1 MSEASAATGWSTSY
15 RWMGVSRGD
24 ARGLA
29 NHDLRNPEVRPTNPD
44 VDPTRTPD
52 NLVLIS
58 DHNGDLRP
66 LEPGEDGV
74 DLVMARLEEKIAS
87 ATKNTRRHKVKQK
100 NPSTGRMEPTGE
112 VREVEVALRKDASV
126 MVEIVL
132 QLDPEFTQ
140 TGWVYDANGNA
151 VWELDEAGNLIHDHD
166 RNPVQKFATCADM
179 TPAKKAEANRLL
191 DVMIAEVRDQHPDA
205 DWLYLTKHFDET
217 APHVQL
223 AFVPKTPDGRINYG
237 EVMSGGTRSKAAAQR
252 HYSDK
257 HDKMRH
263 HLRAAGYDATMVRV
277 DAGKRHLGLVAYKKE
292 QARLRQDEHERRKD
306 LTNALDQWRDNERT
320 EREIRYRSNDLDT
333 RQRDLDDREATLDK
347 HDAELPRRRRKATD
361 EGRAQGRAEY
371 EAEHDAWVAK
381 LNRQTSDAEDRERNA
396 DAAIQA
402 VLEHQRR
409 LDAKNQQA
417 IADAVRRGQD
427 ADITAYLRQHHPDI
441 LETFARQQAAALKP
455 RQPRLEMQARLPSTA
470 DHNDVELLV
479 LHNGTTTERE
489 TIWVDVQIRE
499 SDPRAHGQEGLH
511 LAMTPDRNGHRHPVT
526 EYSKNQ
532 ISTIQQAADRNRLE
546 LRAGGEI
553 LGVRAD
559 LLPTGNGL
567 ILNTRTVCQGQPLT
581 PDVMHRQRA
590 HEDRQRR
597 AKPPASAARLDHTSP
612 TERND
617 DHAYEDQEYE

>member
-29 NHDLRNPEVRPTNPD
+29 NHDLRNPEVTPTNPD
-44 VDPTRTPD
+44 VDASRTPD
-52 NLVLIS
+52 NLVLVA
-58 DHNGDLRP
+58 DLNGDLRP

-74 DLVMARLEEKIAS
+74 ALVMARLEERIAS

-100 NPSTGRMEPTGE
+100 NPDTGRMEPTGE
-112 VREVEVALRKDASV
+112 VREVEVALRKDAAV

-140 TGWVYDANGNA
+140 TGWVYDADGNA
-151 VWELDEAGNLIHDHD
+151 VWDLDEASNVVHDAD

-179 TPAKKAEANRLL
+179 TPEKKTEANRLL

-205 DWLYLTKHFDET
+205 DLLYLTKHFDET

-237 EVMSGGTRSKAAAQR
+237 EVMSGGARSKAAAQG

-263 HLRAAGYDATMVRV
+263 RLRAAGYDATMVRV

-292 QARLRQDEHERRKD
+292 QTRLRHDELERRKD

-320 EREIRYRSNDLDT
+320 EREIRHRSHDLDA
-333 RQRDLDDREATLDK
+333 RQQGLDDREADLDL
-347 HDAELPRRRRKATD
+347 HEADLPRRRRKATD
-361 EGRAQGRAEY
+361 EGHAQGRAEY

-381 LNRQTSDAEDRERNA
+381 LNHQTSDSEDRERSA
-396 DAAIQA
+396 EDAIQA
-402 VLEHQRR
+402 ALDHQRR
-409 LDAKNQQA
+409 IDAKNQQA
-417 IADAVRRGQD
+417 IADAVRRAQD

-441 LETFARQQAAALKP
+441 LETFARQQADALKP
-455 RQPRLEMQARLPSTA
+455 RQPRLEMQARLPRTA
-470 DHNDVELLV
+470 DHNDVELV
-479 LHNGTTTERE
+479 VIHNGTTTPNE
-489 TIWVDVQIRE
+489 TIWVDVQIRA
-499 SDPRAHGQEGLH
+499 SDARAQGQKGLH
-511 LAMTPDRNGHRHPVT
+511 LAMTPDRHGHRQPLT

-532 ISTIQQAADRNRLE
+532 LRTIQQTAGRNRLDLPSGAE
-546 LRAGGEI
+546 V

-567 ILNTRTVCQGQPLT
+567 LLNTRTVRQGQPLT

-590 HEDRQRR
+590 
-597 AKPPASAARLDHTSP
+597 L
-612 TERND
+612 
-617 DHAYEDQEYE
+617 EDQQRHTEPRPNSVQVDDRAQTVGHDDLENE

>member
-29 NHDLRNPEVRPTNPD
+29 NHDLRDPEVRPTNPD
-44 VDPTRTPD
+44 VDPSRTPD
-52 NLVLIS
+52 NLVLIA

-66 LEPGEDGV
+66 LEPDEDGV

-100 NPSTGRMEPTGE
+100 NPDTGRMEPTGE
-112 VREVEVALRKDASV
+112 VREVEVALRKDAAV

-140 TGWVYDANGNA
+140 TGWVYDEHGEA
-151 VWELDEAGNLIHDHD
+151 VWEIDETGQIIRDAA

-179 TPAKKAEANRLL
+179 TPEKKAEANRLL

-237 EVMSGGTRSKAAAQR
+237 QVMSGGARSKAAAQK
-252 HYSDK
+252 HYSTK
-257 HDKMRH
+257 HDHMRH
-263 HLRAAGYDATMVRV
+263 RLQDAGYDATMVRV
-277 DAGKRHLGLVAYKKE
+277 DAGKRHLGLTAYKEE
-292 QARLRQDEHERRKD
+292 QARLREDTRERRLD
-306 LTNALDQWRDNERT
+306 LTNALDQWRDNERD
-320 EREIRYRSNDLDT
+320 ERELRWRTQDLDT
-333 RQRDLDDREATLDK
+333 RQRDLENREAALDE
-347 HDAELPRRRRKATD
+347 HEADLPLRRRKATD
-361 EGRAQGRAEY
+361 EGRTQGRAEY

-381 LNRQTSDAEDRERNA
+381 LNHQTSDAEDREKSA
-396 DAAIQA
+396 EDAIKS

-417 IADAVRRGQD
+417 IADAVRRAQD
-427 ADITAYLRQHHPDI
+427 ADITAYLRQHYPDI
-441 LETFARQQAAALKP
+441 LETFARQQAESLKP
-455 RQPRLEMQARLPSTA
+455 PQPRLEMQARLPRTA
-470 DHNDVELLV
+470 DRTDVELLV
-479 LHNGTTTERE
+479 IHNGTTTQRE

-499 SDPRAHGQEGLH
+499 SDPRAHRQKGLH
-511 LAMTPDRNGHRHPVT
+511 LATTPDRNGNQHPVI
-526 EYSKNQ
+526 EYSRNQ
-532 ISTIQQAADRNRLE
+532 LHTIQQSAEDNRLE
-546 LRAGGEI
+546 RPAGGEI

-559 LLPTGNGL
+559 LLATGKSL
-567 ILNTRTVCQGQPLT
+567 ILNTRTVRQGQPLT
-581 PDVMHRQRA
+581 HDVMHRQRA
-590 HEDRQRR
+590 HEDQHRHTE
-597 AKPPASAARLDHTSP
+597 PHPSETRLDHHGSIP
-612 TERND
+612 GND
-617 DHAYEDQEYE
+617 ELENE